1 MNKRIQYRL
10 ATLAERD
17 IPDSVDVWPEVQEQ
31 IRSTQTMEQTSRRPL
46 PRLAWTAAVL
56 VMLLLFGLATY
67 AGARSIFDRLSTIVE
82 PNDGGMHAVYEEG
95 LYQEV
100 NSTHAYEGVS
110 VGIDWVYADPNRI
123 IIGWHDET
131 EDQQLSAM
139 LETLHTAGGRVL
151 VNSYAI
157 GDTIE
162 PEERRYFHTFLAPV
176 EAQSAERID
185 VEATFAVRRSPIT
198 GRPPGNGWVQD
209 ELGNWTF
216 EYEALG
222 TVTLPLSIPVT
233 EGQVIA
239 VGQTVEAAG
248 IPMTLERLILSP
260 SATRADVCFE
270 VADADAYYWGMD
282 GDARPFGNRFEANA
296 YHYYQHDSLVD
307 GRTCLSIVAM
317 DVAPPNTERIVL
329 EIGELYAE
337 DKSWTPDKS
346 RTAER
351 VEFEGPWQFEV
362 GVIE

>member
-1 MNKRIQYRL
+1 MNERVQQQL
-10 ATLAERD
+10 ATIAERE
-17 IPDSVDVWPEVQEQ
+17 IPNSVDLWPAVRQQ
-31 IRSTQTMEQTSRRPL
+31 VHSRRRVEQTGRRPL
-46 PRLAWTAAVL
+46 PRLAWTAVAL
-56 VMLLLFGLATY
+56 VMLFLFGLAAY
-67 AGARSIFDRLSTIVE
+67 AGARSIFDRLSTIAE

-100 NSTHAYEGVS
+100 NSTHSYEGVS
-110 VGIDWVYADPNRI
+110 VSIDWVYADPNRI

-139 LETLHTAGGRVL
+139 LETLQTAGGQIL

-162 PEERRYFHTFLAPV
+162 PEERKYFHTFLAPV
-176 EAQSAERID
+176 EAQSAESID

-209 ELGNWTF
+209 ELGNWT
-216 EYEALG
+216 YENETLG
-222 TVTLPLSIPVT
+222 SIAVPLSIPVT
-233 EGQVIA
+233 EGRVIA
-239 VGQTVEAAG
+239 VGQTVEAAA

-282 GDARPFGNRFEANA
+282 PEAKPFGNRFEANF

-307 GRTCLSIVAM
+307 GRSCLSIVSM
-317 DVAPPNTERIVL
+317 DVAPPNTERIML
-329 EIGELYAE
+329 EIGELYAK

-346 RTAER
+346 ATAER

-362 GVIE
+362 SLR

>member
-10 ATLAERD
+10 ATLAERE
-17 IPDSVDVWPEVQEQ
+17 IPDSSDVWPKVQEQ
-31 IRSTQTMEQTSRRPL
+31 IRNRQKMEQVSRRSL
-46 PRLAWTAAVL
+46 PRLAWTAVAL
-56 VMLLLFGLATY
+56 VMLVLFGLAAY
-67 AGARSIFDRLSTIVE
+67 AGARSIFDRLSTIAE

-100 NSTHAYEGVS
+100 NSTYAYEGVS
-110 VGIDWVYADPNRI
+110 VSIDWVYADPIRI

-131 EDQQLSAM
+131 EDQQFSAM
-139 LETLHTAGGRVL
+139 LETLNTAGGQVL

-157 GDTIE
+157 GDIIE
-162 PEERRYFHTFLAPV
+162 PEERKYFHTFLAPV
-176 EAQSAERID
+176 AAQSAESID

-209 ELGNWTF
+209 ELGNWTY

-222 TVTLPLSIPVT
+222 SITLPLSIPVT
-233 EGQVIA
+233 EGRVIA
-239 VGQTVEAAG
+239 VGKTVEAAG

-270 VADADAYYWGMD
+270 VPDADAYYWGMD
-282 GDARPFGNRFEANA
+282 PEARPFGNRFEANFR
-296 YHYYQHDSLVD
+296 HYYQYDSLVD

-317 DVAPPNTERIVL
+317 DVKPAGTERIAL
-329 EIGELYAE
+329 EVRELYAE
-337 DKSWTPDKS
+337 DKSGTG
-346 RTAER
+346 ER